1 MCWHFVALHLSPHD
15 QSFDAICY
23 FNTQNTV
30 DDGLVMNLRGGG
42 VGGGNVIDL
51 VESDVESEMD
61 DMKLGDN
68 EIIVGGS
75 GTSDD
80 DSSGSDGS
88 MDAKK
93 KKRHKPKRALRALQ
107 KKLKDYCEGGS
118 YEIPVVELVKR
129 ALTMT
134 GGDVDLAYEAIV
146 PDLKTKPTKKGKK
159 KKQTVSNIS
168 SC

>member
-23 FNTQNTV
+23 FITQDTV

-42 VGGGNVIDL
+42 GGGGNVIDL
-51 VESDVESEMD
+51 VESDGESEMD

-88 MDAKK
+88 MHAKK
-93 KKRHKPKRALRALQ
+93 KKRHKLRVLQ
-107 KKLKDYCEGGS
+107 KKLNEYCTKDAR
-118 YEIPVVELVKR
+118 YEIPSVELVKR
-129 ALTMT
+129 ALNMT
-134 GGDVDLAYEAIV
+134 GGNVDLAYEAILA
-146 PDLKTKPTKKGKK
+146 DLKRMPPTKKGKK
-159 KKQTVSNIS
+159 KKQTVSTIHVDLI
-168 SC
+168 

>member
-23 FNTQNTV
+23 FITQDTV

-42 VGGGNVIDL
+42 GNVIEL
-51 VESDVESEMD
+51 VESDVEMDEDPIVVVIDSDSED
-61 DMKLGDN
+61 DRSVHDD
-68 EIIVGGS
+68 IVAS
-75 GTSDD
+75 K
-80 DSSGSDGS
+80 
-88 MDAKK
+88 KK
-93 KKRHKPKRALRALQ
+93 KKRHKLRLLQ
-107 KKLKDYCEGGS
+107 KKLNEYCKDAR
-118 YEIPVVELVKR
+118 YEIPSVELVKR

-134 GGDVDLAYEAIV
+134 GGNVDLAYEAIL
-146 PDLKTKPTKKGKK
+146 PELKRMPPTKKGKK

>member
-23 FNTQNTV
+23 FITQNTV

-42 VGGGNVIDL
+42 GGGGNVIDL
-51 VESDVESEMD
+51 VESNVESEMD
-61 DMKLGDN
+61 DMK
-68 EIIVGGS
+68 GS

-93 KKRHKPKRALRALQ
+93 KKKRHKLRLLQ
-107 KKLKDYCEGGS
+107 KKLNEYCKDAR
-118 YEIPVVELVKR
+118 YEIPSVELVKR

-134 GGDVDLAYEAIV
+134 GGNVDLAYEAIL
-146 PDLKTKPTKKGKK
+146 PELKRMPPTKKGKK
-159 KKQTVSNIS
+159 KKQTVSTIHVDLI
-168 SC
+168 

>member
-23 FNTQNTV
+23 FITQNTV

-42 VGGGNVIDL
+42 GGGGGNVIDL
-51 VESDVESEMD
+51 VESDVESES
-61 DMKLGDN
+61 
-68 EIIVGGS
+68 EGS

-93 KKRHKPKRALRALQ
+93 KKKRHKLRLLQ
-107 KKLKDYCEGGS
+107 KKLNEYCKDAR
-118 YEIPVVELVKR
+118 YEIPSLELVKR

-134 GGDVDLAYEAIV
+134 GGNVDLAYEAIL
-146 PDLKTKPTKKGKK
+146 PELKRMPPTKKGKK

>member
-23 FNTQNTV
+23 FITQNTV

-42 VGGGNVIDL
+42 GGGGNVIDL

-61 DMKLGDN
+61 DMK
-68 EIIVGGS
+68 GS

-93 KKRHKPKRALRALQ
+93 KKKRHKLRLLQ
-107 KKLKDYCEGGS
+107 KKLNEYCKDAR
-118 YEIPVVELVKR
+118 YEIPSVELVKR

-134 GGDVDLAYEAIV
+134 GGNVDLAYEAIL
-146 PDLKTKPTKKGKK
+146 PELKRMPPTKKGKK

>member
-15 QSFDAICY
+15 QSFDVICY
-23 FNTQNTV
+23 FITQNTV

-42 VGGGNVIDL
+42 GGGGNVIDL

-93 KKRHKPKRALRALQ
+93 KKKRHKLRLLQ
-107 KKLKDYCEGGS
+107 KKLNEYCKDVR
-118 YEIPVVELVKR
+118 YEIPSVELVKR

-134 GGDVDLAYEAIV
+134 GGNVDLAYEAIL
-146 PDLKTKPTKKGKK
+146 PELKRMPPTKKGKK
-159 KKQTVSNIS
+159 KKQTVSTIHVDLI
-168 SC
+168 

>member
-23 FNTQNTV
+23 FITQNTV

-42 VGGGNVIDL
+42 GNVIEL
-51 VESDVESEMD
+51 VESDVEMDEDPIVVVIDSDSED
-61 DMKLGDN
+61 DRSVHDD
-68 EIIVGGS
+68 IVAS
-75 GTSDD
+75 K
-80 DSSGSDGS
+80 
-88 MDAKK
+88 KK
-93 KKRHKPKRALRALQ
+93 KKRHKLRLLQ
-107 KKLKDYCEGGS
+107 KKLNEYCKDAR
-118 YEIPVVELVKR
+118 YEIPSVELVKR

-134 GGDVDLAYEAIV
+134 GGNVDLAYEAIL
-146 PDLKTKPTKKGKK
+146 PELKRMPPTKKGKK

>member
-23 FNTQNTV
+23 FITQDTV

-42 VGGGNVIDL
+42 GGGGNVIDL

-61 DMKLGDN
+61 DMK
-68 EIIVGGS
+68 GS

-93 KKRHKPKRALRALQ
+93 KKKKKRHKLQLLQ
-107 KKLKDYCEGGS
+107 KKLNEYCKDAR
-118 YEIPVVELVKR
+118 YEIPSVELVKR

-134 GGDVDLAYEAIV
+134 GGNVDLAYEAIL
-146 PDLKTKPTKKGKK
+146 PELKRMPPTKKGKK

>member
-1 MCWHFVALHLSPHD
+1 MSPHD

-42 VGGGNVIDL
+42 GNVIEL
-51 VESDVESEMD
+51 VESD
-61 DMKLGDN
+61 
-68 EIIVGGS
+68 S

-80 DSSGSDGS
+80 DSDTSDDDCVIVGSGSDGS